1 MDETPVVAA
10 SSHTLGDSVSTLADL
25 VPWWTLPLL
34 AVLLFGASVGWVI
47 YNGQHRQH
55 RRTTWPIYRR
65 ARLRMWP
72 GPGFAGRWVLGRDY
86 GLLRAWKVAKR
97 RRPDLARRDRVFGP
111 RGEISVYHGKAQG
124 FLYGLGRHKVRST
137 FEDNSL
143 TVAPPQEGKSVSA
156 VPVIWDAPGAVVV
169 NTIRGDLLRSS
180 AGYRATLGGEI
191 LVFNPA
197 NVGEYGSTFKWN
209 PVEGCRAFDVAVRR
223 AGYMVEA
230 QTSQGMSNADF
241 WDDQGVMYLG
251 PLLHAADL
259 VMGDH
264 DDLVQDEEWA
274 DLLPEPI
281 SMRTITHWI
290 STASLVPYEI
300 LRRHPGAS
308 RSAAEALLRFF
319 RETPLKTRQSIVTTL
334 GRTLRFMLD
343 ESVSNML
350 VPRRGDITFDA
361 ELFVRSR
368 DSLYLISP
376 PPEGRS
382 PVAPLM
388 AAFLGELFTTAVA
401 ANERH
406 RFDRPLTM
414 VLDEVANTVPVP
426 LASWTSYSAGSGIT
440 LHLYTQALSQ
450 FVTRWGRDAADEIVS
465 NCKVVKI
472 WPTVK
477 GESRKLLDASTGKV
491 RLVRK
496 DKQEYQDRKGGT
508 KSRTVR
514 HETWE
519 DALPHPGRDIPDGYV
534 VCTLREKTPTVIQPP
549 TFWKDKRFI
558 DHPVENLTLPP
569 VTQRHVPEA
578 IPELLAQIHKDT
590 VREGATLP
598 KPETNG
604 TGGGGSE
611 KRSPDK
617 APPLNRGGQSSHA
630 GSGSNPLDGF
640 EVDL

>member
-10 SSHTLGDSVSTLADL
+10 SGHTLGDSVSVLADL
-25 VPWWTLPLL
+25 VPWWTLLVL

-47 YNGQHRQH
+47 YNGQRRQH
-55 RRTTWPIYRR
+55 RRTAWPIYRR
-65 ARLRMWP
+65 IRWHMWP

-86 GLLRAWKVAKR
+86 GLLRAWKVAER
-97 RRPDLARRDRVFGP
+97 RRPDLSRRDRVFGP
-111 RGEISVYHGKAQG
+111 RGEISVYHGEAQG
-124 FLYGLGRHKVRST
+124 FLYGVGRHKVRST

-180 AGYRATLGGEI
+180 AGYRASLGGEI

-197 NVGEYGSTFKWN
+197 NVGEFGSTFKWN
-209 PVEGCRAFDVAVRR
+209 PVEGCRSFDVAVRR

-230 QTSQGMSNADF
+230 QSNQGMTNADF
-241 WDDQGVMYLG
+241 WDDQGVMYLA

-290 STASLVPYEI
+290 STSSLVPYEI
-300 LRRHPGAS
+300 LRRHPFAS

-343 ESVSNML
+343 ENVSDML
-350 VPRRGDITFDA
+350 VPRHGDITFDA
-361 ELFVRSR
+361 ELFLRSR

-388 AAFLGELFTTAVA
+388 AAFLGELFTRAVA
-401 ANERH
+401 ANEQH

-414 VLDEVANTVPVP
+414 VLDEVANTIPVP
-426 LASWTSYSAGSGIT
+426 LPSWTSYSAGSGIV
-440 LHLYTQALSQ
+440 LHLYTQTLSQ
-450 FVTRWGRDAADEIVS
+450 LIKRWGREGADEIVE
-465 NCKVVKI
+465 NCKVLKF

-477 GESRKLLDASTGKV
+477 GESRKLLDATTGRI
-491 RLVRK
+491 RLDLKKNKKGK
-496 DKQEYQDRKGGT
+496 DGKEQATAGDPH
-508 KSRTVR
+508 VL
-514 HETWE
+514 WE
-519 DALPHPGRDIPDGYV
+519 AALPNPGQDVPDGYV
-534 VCTLREKTPTVIQPP
+534 IVSLREKMPTIVQPP
-549 TFWKDKRFI
+549 LFWKDRRYTRF
-558 DHPVENLTLPP
+558 PVENLTLPP

-578 IPELLAQIHKDT
+578 IPELLAQIRKDT
-590 VREGATLP
+590 MRQVATLP
-598 KPETNG
+598 KPETTG
-604 TGGGGSE
+604 TGVPE
-611 KRSPDK
+611 KRPADK
-617 APPLNRGGQSSHA
+617 APPLNRHGQSSHA